1 MTLQQMEYIVAVDK
15 YRHFA
20 RAAESCGITQSTLSS
35 LIQKLESELDVTIF
49 DRGSHPIKPTELGVE
64 IINQAKVLLFNASQ
78 IEELVSSRKGESI
91 GKVRLGVAST
101 IAPYILPKMF
111 KHLSESHPDIELYV
125 EEARV
130 AAIVQKLERAE
141 LDVALLATPLDNSE
155 LLEIPIYTE
164 GFVAYVSPRENMFQE
179 KDLDTSLLPVENVWV
194 LREGYC
200 PNRGVFPFCQSST
213 GRHAIY
219 EAGSIE
225 TLVKIVDENGGYTII
240 PQLHVPLL
248 RGCQQ
253 KNIRHLH
260 NPNPSREIAFVVR
273 RDYVRERLLN
283 ILADAI
289 KAIIPAHMINERLKR
304 FPIKL

>member
-164 GFVAYVSPRENMFQE
+164 GFVAYVSPRENMFQDKE
-179 KDLDTSLLPVENVWV
+179 LDTSLLPVENVWV

>member
-164 GFVAYVSPRENMFQE
+164 GFVAYVSPRENMFQAKE
-179 KDLDTSLLPVENVWV
+179 LDTSLLPVENVWV

-289 KAIIPAHMINERLKR
+289 KAIIPVHMINERLKR

>member
-179 KDLDTSLLPVENVWV
+179 KELDTSLLPVENVWV

>member
-15 YRHFA
+15 YRHFV
-20 RAAESCGITQSTLSS
+20 RAAESCGVTQSTLSS
-35 LIQKLESELDVTIF
+35 LIQKLEAELDVTIF
-49 DRGSHPIKPTELGVE
+49 DRGSHPIKPTELGEE
-64 IINQAKVLLFNASQ
+64 IITQAKILLFNASQ
-78 IEELVSSRKGESI
+78 IEELVASRKGEAI
-91 GKVRLGVAST
+91 GKVRLGIAST

-111 KHLSESHPDIELYV
+111 KHLSENHPDIDLYV

-130 AAIVQKLERAE
+130 ATIVQKLERAE
-141 LDVALLATPLDNSE
+141 LDVALLATPLNNSE

-164 GFVAYVSPRENMFQE
+164 QFVAYVSPREAIYE
-179 KDLDTSLLPVENVWV
+179 EELLDTATLPVKNVWV

-200 PNRGVFPFCQSST
+200 PNRGIFPFCQAKAEKRAT
-213 GRHAIY
+213 Y

-225 TLVKIVDENGGYTII
+225 TLVKIVDENGGFTII

-248 RGCQQ
+248 RRCQQ
-253 KNIRHLH
+253 NHIRHLH
-260 NPNPSREIAFVVR
+260 NPEPSREIAFVVR

-283 ILADAI
+283 ILAEAI
-289 KAIIPAHMINERLKR
+289 KAIIPSQMIAERVKK

>member
-15 YRHFA
+15 YRHFV
-20 RAAESCGITQSTLSS
+20 RAAESCGVTQSTLSS
-35 LIQKLESELDVTIF
+35 LIQKLETELDVTIF
-49 DRGSHPIKPTELGVE
+49 DRGSHPIKPTELGEE
-64 IINQAKVLLFNASQ
+64 IIKQAKILLFNASQ
-78 IEELVSSRKGESI
+78 MEELVASHKGEDI
-91 GKVRLGVAST
+91 GKVRLGIAPT

-111 KHLSESHPDIELYV
+111 KYLTANHPDIDLYV

-130 AAIVQKLERAE
+130 ATIVQKIERAE
-141 LDVALLATPLDNSE
+141 LDVALLATPLNNDE
-155 LLEIPIYTE
+155 LLEIPIYKE
-164 GFVAYVSPRENMFQE
+164 RFVAYVSPEDKMHSQE
-179 KDLDTSLLPVENVWV
+179 SLDTGSLPSDNVWV

-200 PNRGVFPFCQSST
+200 PNRGIFPFCGVRADRRAT
-213 GRHAIY
+213 Y

-225 TLVKIVDENGGYTII
+225 TLVKIVDENGGFTII

-248 RGCQQ
+248 RRCQQ
-253 KNIRHLH
+253 NNIRHLH
-260 NPNPSREIAFVVR
+260 NPEPMREIALVVR

-289 KAIIPAHMINERLKR
+289 KSIIPSQMIEERLKK

>member
-1 MTLQQMEYIVAVDK
+1 MTLQQMEYIVAVGK

-35 LIQKLESELDVTIF
+35 LIQKLEAELDVTIF
-49 DRGSHPIKPTELGVE
+49 DRSSHPIKPTKLGEE

-78 IEELVSSRKGESI
+78 IEELVSAHKGKAI
-91 GKVRLGVAST
+91 GKVRMGIAST

-111 KHLSESHPDIELYV
+111 KHLSKEHPGIDLYV
-125 EEARV
+125 EEARI
-130 AAIVQKLERAE
+130 ATIIQKLERAE
-141 LDVALLATPLDNSE
+141 LDIAILATPLDNSE

-164 GFVAYVSPRENMFQE
+164 RFVAYVSPSEEMYRHKVLE
-179 KDLDTSLLPVENVWV
+179 TSALPAESVWV

-200 PNRGVFPFCQSST
+200 PNRGIFPFCHANT
-213 GRHAIY
+213 EKRAIY

-225 TLVKIVDENGGYTII
+225 TLVRIVDENGGYTII
-240 PQLHVPLL
+240 PELHVPLL
-248 RGCQQ
+248 HGKRQD
-253 KNIRHLH
+253 NIRHLQ
-260 NPNPSREIAFVVR
+260 NPQPTREIAFVIR

-289 KAIIPAHMINERLKR
+289 KAVIPQDMIHERLRK
-304 FPIKL
+304 FSIKL